1 MVNVVKKGA
10 NRASANAK
18 RTKHA
23 QRTPLPPKD
32 KPITAEA
39 NSLSAEKAF
48 DFVKHAKDAGWQV
61 DLQPKDDEVVEVIA
75 KRDTETITIRWRN
88 GVFIDDATYTCGS
101 YNRKVR
107 NASAGKQ
114 FMDRKA
120 QEAVADAAKR
130 RANTPRK
137 RSVDDEQE
145 MDDSQR
151 KALLPFDS
159 DESTDEEVISAL
171 LGKTIVWRNRT
182 TGLNEEATLMERF
195 PQRNLSIVWKHNRR
209 VLNFNEDVSTDEK
222 MQGIT
227 SGVFRSVYVDAIR
240 RVV

>member
-23 QRTPLPPKD
+23 QRTPLPAKAPKAD
-32 KPITAEA
+32 DDATALSMPTA

-75 KRDTETITIRWRN
+75 KRDTEAITIRWRN
-88 GVFIDDATYTCGS
+88 GVFIDDAIYSCGS
-101 YNRKVR
+101 YQRKVR

-114 FMDRKA
+114 FMARKA
-120 QEAVADAAKR
+120 QDAIAESMKA

-137 RSVDDEQE
+137 RSVADDEAE
-145 MDDSQR
+145 MDERTR
-151 KALLPFDS
+151 KSLLPFDV
-159 DESTDEEVISAL
+159 ETSTDEEVIAAL
-171 LGKTIVWRNRT
+171 IGKTIVWRNRT
-182 TGLNEEATLMERF
+182 TGQNEQAALMDKF
-195 PQRNLSIVWKHNRR
+195 PQQHLTIVWKHNRR
-209 VLNFNEDVSTDEK
+209 VLNFLEDHG
-222 MQGIT
+222 M
-227 SGVFRSVYVDAIR
+227 FRSVYVDAIR
-240 RVV
+240 RVL